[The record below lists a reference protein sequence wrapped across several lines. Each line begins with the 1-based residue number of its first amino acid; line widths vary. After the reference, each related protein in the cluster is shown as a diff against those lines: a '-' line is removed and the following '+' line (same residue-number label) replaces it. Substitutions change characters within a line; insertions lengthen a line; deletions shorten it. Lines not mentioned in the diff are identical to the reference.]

1 MSPNTSVGRP
11 QVVYMSETVNTNG
24 KRKTAKARASISEG
38 EGELRI
44 NSRPLDI
51 WADQSDTQQLR
62 IKEPLNIAGS
72 DVLED
77 VDIEVNVN
85 GGGKQGQTEAIRM
98 AIARGLVEYTGSDKL
113 EREFREYDR
122 NMIVE
127 DPRRTE
133 TRKPSQS
140 SKGARHK
147 QQKSYR

>member
-1 MSPNTSVGRP
+1 MATH
-11 QVVYMSETVNTNG
+11 ENG
-24 KRKTAKARASISEG
+24 KRKTAKARATITEG
-38 EGELRI
+38 EGRLRI
-44 NSRPLDI
+44 NSKPLKT
-51 WADQSDTQQLR
+51 WPKMPRNR
-62 IKEPLNIAGS
+62 IKEPLVIAG
-72 DVLED
+72 ED
-77 VDIEVNVN
+77 VIEDIDIEVNSN
-85 GGGKQGQTEAIRM
+85 GGGIQGQAEAIRV
-98 AIARGLVEYTGSDKL
+98 AIARALVEHTGDKDL

>member
-1 MSPNTSVGRP
+1 
-11 QVVYMSETVNTNG
+11 MSESTHREG
-24 KRKTAKARASISEG
+24 KRKTAKARATVKEGG
-38 EGELRI
+38 EGTLRI
-44 NSRPLDI
+44 NSRPLKTWDKTP
-51 WADQSDTQQLR
+51 AKR
-62 IKEPLNIAGS
+62 IKEPLTIAGENIVE
-72 DVLED
+72 DLE
-77 VDIEVNVN
+77 IEVNVE
-85 GGGKQGQTEAIRM
+85 GGGIQSQAEAIRM
-98 AIARGLVEYTGSDKL
+98 AIARALVDHTESDEL

>member
-1 MSPNTSVGRP
+1 M
-11 QVVYMSETVNTNG
+11 TVHTNG
-24 KRKTAKARASISEG
+24 KRKTAKARATIKEG
-38 EGELRI
+38 NGTLRI
-44 NSRPLDI
+44 NSRPLHI
-51 WADQSDTQQLR
+51 WSDQNDMEEDR

-72 DVLED
+72 DV
-77 VDIEVNVN
+77 VDDLNIRVNTE

-98 AIARGLVEYTGSDKL
+98 AIARGLVEYTDDDQL
-113 EREFREYDR
+113 ERDFREYDR
-122 NMIVE
+122 NMMVE

>member
-1 MSPNTSVGRP
+1 M
-11 QVVYMSETVNTNG
+11 TVHTNG
-24 KRKTAKARASISEG
+24 KRKAAKARATIKEG
-38 EGELRI
+38 NGTLRI
-44 NSRPLDI
+44 NSRPLHI
-51 WADQSDTQQLR
+51 WSDQNDMEEDR

-72 DVLED
+72 DV
-77 VDIEVNVN
+77 VDDLNIRVNTE

-98 AIARGLVEYTGSDKL
+98 AIARGLVEYTDSDQL
-113 EREFREYDR
+113 ERDFRDYDR
-122 NMIVE
+122 NMMVE

>member
-1 MSPNTSVGRP
+1 MAEHVHTS
-11 QVVYMSETVNTNG
+11 G
-24 KRKTAKARASISEG
+24 KRKTAKARASVTEG
-38 EGELRI
+38 DGTLRI
-44 NSRPLDI
+44 NSRPVHI
-51 WADQSDTQQLR
+51 WADQSHMQAER

-72 DVLED
+72 DIVEDLEIT
-77 VDIEVNVN
+77 VDAE

-113 EREFREYDR
+113 ERDFRDYDR
-122 NMIVE
+122 NMMVE